1 MKPYDPNARQDQ
13 TQADIAQTAT
23 ALATSEVV
31 NRYGS
36 ANAEYIKGF
45 TGVDNEVGVT
55 LSKGL
60 KDISTEGTGIKQR
73 AGWAGEVASTSR
85 DNAEAIISK
94 SSERTIRSDDLKQYG
109 IQTDSKYRESVD
121 RVRVD
126 TKGDII
132 YEAQTKLEA
141 NGNRVAN
148 QVSHEEHKYHKYFG
162 KKLELPSEQVDDART
177 YCRNRASGLRRR
189 ADKLELNGDK
199 DLAEQFRERAN
210 KFDQLEREDIVALG
224 ITTEQAVDY
233 VKNPMGE
240 TLKDIGRT
248 SHRAG
253 IEGAKIGAVVGGSI
267 SLLTNLFDVALEKK
281 QLGEAAQDLAIDTVQ
296 AAALGYGTAF
306 VGAAIK
312 GGLQQSGSHTLRT
325 LSKTNAPAMIVDI
338 CLSLSGSIKRYVND
352 EISEAQLLNEVGEK
366 GAGMLSSGMMAAL
379 GQVAIPIPFVGAA
392 IGAMIGYTLSSM
404 FYQVAL
410 EAAEGVEHSRA
421 NLARVK
427 AIEAA
432 ARQHIADEQVRL
444 DAFMHRELPQ
454 LEQAT
459 QLLFSTTGIASSN
472 INTMAAA
479 INQYAGLLG
488 QQLQFQGIAE
498 FDDFMDSD
506 SPLTL

>member
-60 KDISTEGTGIKQR
+60 KGISTEGTGIKQR

-210 KFDQLEREDIVALG
+210 KFDQLEREDIVDLG

-233 VKNPMGE
+233 VKNPNCGNSRCM
-240 TLKDIGRT
+240 KASSRT
-248 SHRAG
+248 CSSAMCWR
-253 IEGAKIGAVVGGSI
+253 
-267 SLLTNLFDVALEKK
+267 
-281 QLGEAAQDLAIDTVQ
+281 
-296 AAALGYGTAF
+296 AAASIAF
-306 VGAAIK
+306 
-312 GGLQQSGSHTLRT
+312 T
-325 LSKTNAPAMIVDI
+325 
-338 CLSLSGSIKRYVND
+338 
-352 EISEAQLLNEVGEK
+352 
-366 GAGMLSSGMMAAL
+366 
-379 GQVAIPIPFVGAA
+379 
-392 IGAMIGYTLSSM
+392 
-404 FYQVAL
+404 
-410 EAAEGVEHSRA
+410 RA
-421 NLARVK
+421 KFAR
-427 AIEAA
+427 EC
-432 ARQHIADEQVRL
+432 
-444 DAFMHRELPQ
+444 
-454 LEQAT
+454 
-459 QLLFSTTGIASSN
+459 STPSAASSA
-472 INTMAAA
+472 TW
-479 INQYAGLLG
+479 
-488 QQLQFQGIAE
+488 
-498 FDDFMDSD
+498 
-506 SPLTL
+506 